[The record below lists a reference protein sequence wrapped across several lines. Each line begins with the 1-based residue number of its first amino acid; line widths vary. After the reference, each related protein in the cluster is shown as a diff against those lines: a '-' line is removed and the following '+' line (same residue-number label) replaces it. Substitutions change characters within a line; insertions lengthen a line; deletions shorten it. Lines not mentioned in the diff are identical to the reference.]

1 MSVTVPERPKQS
13 PETQKVLG
21 LIDIAAAQTASHYLR
36 GDTSRANSTRETLT
50 RLNTTLGKLL
60 ELDSVE

>member
-1 MSVTVPERPKQS
+1 MSVATPERPKQS

-36 GDTSRANSTRETLT
+36 GDTSRANASRETLT

-60 ELDSVE
+60 ELDSAD

>member
-1 MSVTVPERPKQS
+1 MSVDTSERPKPS

-36 GDTSRANSTRETLT
+36 GDTSRANSTRETLI

-60 ELDSVE
+60 ELDSAD

>member
-1 MSVTVPERPKQS
+1 MSVDTPERPKPS

-36 GDTSRANSTRETLT
+36 ADTSRANSTRETLI

-60 ELDSVE
+60 ELDSAD